1 VPDAKNFTNSP
12 SIPVHCS
19 TYSLAMVCRISV
31 VLVVLACS
39 CTGGSQLDS
48 SESARQQQLEA
59 SWSNELAT
67 PYKSPIKRVVNLLNK
82 MKAELLKESSDESAM
97 YDKMVCW
104 CETNEKEKTKA
115 IAAADAKD
123 SDLSAEI
130 ESRSADFGRVATE
143 IEALKKQI
151 AEDTETLKKATAIRE
166 NDAGGFRGEEKDIV
180 QAVTNLK
187 NAIAVLSRHQ
197 KGGSLI
203 QIDGGL
209 LSGMRVL
216 LRDAALKYELLTA
229 GTFDQRRRK
238 PLQAAL
244 LDISTVAE
252 THESQRTSNA
262 LLSALDPK
270 GKKVVDDLPIELA
283 ARLLAESAGTAKG
296 GAFLQQPIF
305 KSYFTRSSQIYGIL
319 SQMLEEF
326 EAQLST
332 SQKDELKAAADYE
345 ALAKA
350 KEEQI
355 AAGKEKLD
363 DLEES
368 HAANQK
374 ALSDAKEDLELTRK
388 QRSEDVEFL
397 RNLKLTC
404 NDLDAQWEKRSKTRS
419 AEIVAVSE
427 TIAILTED
435 DNRELLHKTVT
446 FLQLSNL
453 RNSASAMARR
463 NRAAEALQRAAQSPN
478 FEFDDLLS
486 AWNKR
491 GSSAALTS
499 QRSKL
504 ATLALSVRLDSFTK
518 VKEMMDKMV
527 ADLKTEQEEEVKF
540 KAYCV
545 KSLDKNEK
553 EAYTTEEEKQDLEAK
568 LARLAALI
576 KKLEE
581 EIKEAKVQIADTE
594 VEIKKASENRE
605 KENAE
610 FQTTV
615 ADQRATQDILKK
627 ALLRLQDFYTKS
639 IGKAVL
645 AQRSVQTPP
654 VKFNAYKVNKGSSP
668 VMGLIEQIIEDSVK
682 LETEATAAETQA
694 QAAYE
699 KLVKDSNAL
708 IAALSEAVTAKTAA
722 IADAKVDSAETS
734 SQLQSTVDELKALAT
749 EDAELHQECD
759 FVLKNFDI
767 RQRARLQ
774 EIEAIQQAKA
784 ILSGA
789 AAQ

>member
-1 VPDAKNFTNSP
+1 
-12 SIPVHCS
+12 
-19 TYSLAMVCRISV
+19 
-31 VLVVLACS
+31 
-39 CTGGSQLDS
+39 
-48 SESARQQQLEA
+48 
-59 SWSNELAT
+59 
-67 PYKSPIKRVVNLLNK
+67 
-82 MKAELLKESSDESAM
+82 
-97 YDKMVCW
+97 
-104 CETNEKEKTKA
+104 
-115 IAAADAKD
+115 
-123 SDLSAEI
+123 
-130 ESRSADFGRVATE
+130 
-143 IEALKKQI
+143 
-151 AEDTETLKKATAIRE
+151 
-166 NDAGGFRGEEKDIV
+166 
-180 QAVTNLK
+180 
-187 NAIAVLSRHQ
+187 
-197 KGGSLI
+197 
-203 QIDGGL
+203 
-209 LSGMRVL
+209 
-216 LRDAALKYELLTA
+216 
-229 GTFDQRRRK
+229 
-238 PLQAAL
+238 
-244 LDISTVAE
+244 
-252 THESQRTSNA
+252 
-262 LLSALDPK
+262 
-270 GKKVVDDLPIELA
+270 
-283 ARLLAESAGTAKG
+283 
-296 GAFLQQPIF
+296 
-305 KSYFTRSSQIYGIL
+305 
-319 SQMLEEF
+319 
-326 EAQLST
+326 
-332 SQKDELKAAADYE
+332 
-345 ALAKA
+345 
-350 KEEQI
+350 
-355 AAGKEKLD
+355 
-363 DLEES
+363 
-368 HAANQK
+368 
-374 ALSDAKEDLELTRK
+374 
-388 QRSEDVEFL
+388 
-397 RNLKLTC
+397 
-404 NDLDAQWEKRSKTRS
+404 
-419 AEIVAVSE
+419 VSE

-527 ADLKTEQEEEVKF
+527 ADLKTEQEEEAKF

-767 RQRARLQ
+767 RQKARLQ

>member
-1 VPDAKNFTNSP
+1 MVYKLCVSIVAVVATTCAKGN
-12 SIPVHCS
+12 
-19 TYSLAMVCRISV
+19 
-31 VLVVLACS
+31 
-39 CTGGSQLDS
+39 QLL
-48 SESARQQQLEA
+48 ESRQQHLEA
-59 SWSNELAT
+59 SWADELSSSASSET
-67 PYKSPIKRVVNLLNK
+67 KVVAHKSPIKRVVNLLNK
-82 MKAELLKESSDESAM
+82 MKAELLTEAGDESAM

-115 IAAADAKD
+115 IADADAKD

-130 ESRSADFGRVATE
+130 ESRSADFGKVATE

-151 AEDTETLKKATAIRE
+151 AEDTETLKQATAIRE
-166 NDAGGFRGEEKDIV
+166 KAAGEFRGEETDIV

-216 LRDAALKYELLTA
+216 LRDAAIKYELLTA
-229 GTFDQRRRK
+229 GSRAQHSGK

-244 LDISTVAE
+244 LDISSVAT
-252 THESQRTSNA
+252 THESQTSNA
-262 LLSALDPK
+262 LLSALDLK
-270 GKKVVDDLPIELA
+270 GASVADELPTELA
-283 ARLLAESAGTAKG
+283 AHLLAESAGAAKG
-296 GAFLQQPIF
+296 AASSAFLQAKEEQPIF
-305 KSYFTRSSQIYGIL
+305 KSYSTQSSQIYGIL
-319 SQMLEEF
+319 TQMLEEF
-326 EAQLST
+326 EAQLSK

-355 AAGKEKLD
+355 AVGKEKLD
-363 DLEES
+363 DLEEG

-404 NDLDAQWEKRSKTRS
+404 NDLDSQWEKRSKTRS
-419 AEIVAVSE
+419 AEIAAVSE
-427 TIAILTED
+427 AIAILTED

-453 RNSASAMARR
+453 RNGASAMARR
-463 NRAAEALQRAAQSPN
+463 NHAAETLQRAAQSPT
-478 FEFDDLLS
+478 FESSDLIS
-486 AWNKR
+486 AWNR
-491 GSSAALTS
+491 RSSIAALASRRS
-499 QRSKL
+499 QL

-527 ADLKTEQEEEVKF
+527 ADLKSEQEEEVKF

-545 KSLDKNEK
+545 TALDKNEK
-553 EAYTTEEEKQDLEAK
+553 VTYTTEEEKQDLETK
-568 LARLAALI
+568 LAQLAALI
-576 KKLEE
+576 EKLEG

-627 ALLRLQDFYTKS
+627 ALLRLQDFYTKG

-654 VKFNAYKVNKGSSP
+654 VKFNAYKANKGSSP

-694 QAAYE
+694 QADYE

-708 IAALSEAVTAKTAA
+708 IAALSEAVTAKTGA
-722 IADAKVDSAETS
+722 IADAKVDSTETN

-749 EDAELHQECD
+749 EDGELHQECD
-759 FVLKNFDI
+759 FVLKNFEV
-767 RQRARLQ
+767 RQDARLQ

-789 AAQ
+789 ASQ